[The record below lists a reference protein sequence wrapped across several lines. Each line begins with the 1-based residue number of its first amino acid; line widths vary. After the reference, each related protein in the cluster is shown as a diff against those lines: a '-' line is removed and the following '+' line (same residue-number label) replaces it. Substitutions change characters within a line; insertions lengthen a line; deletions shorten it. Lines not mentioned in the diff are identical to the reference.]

1 MIKWKLML
9 TTLPF
14 TVVLLLL
21 TFVRTQTLEM
31 LPLFE
36 FSDTAPIITVT
47 ALVIGFML
55 SGVMADH
62 KEGEKLPA
70 DIACGLQGIEDCIQA
85 DAVHLS
91 ETDLITLKQHYAVLC
106 QSVVNW
112 LFNRENAENSYE
124 ALRAIVSAHGTSPSF
139 KVNVLR
145 NIDAIRRSITRVDVI
160 RRTDFIATGYV
171 LLDVFVTLT
180 LGLLVFANFKNAI
193 AQYCII
199 SSISLVYVYML
210 RLIRDLDNPFDYQQ
224 DGTAGASEVD
234 YFPIME
240 ALKRLGETHYY
251 QSNVDSKIR

>member
-1 MIKWKLML
+1 MIKWKLMFS
-9 TTLPF
+9 TLPF
-14 TVVLLLL
+14 TLVILLL
-21 TFVRTQTLEM
+21 TFVRTQTLGISS
-31 LPLFE
+31 LFE

-70 DIACGLQGIEDCIQA
+70 DIACGLQAIEDCIQA
-85 DAVHLS
+85 DSGHLS
-91 ETDLITLKQHYAVLC
+91 ENDLVALKQHYAMLC

-112 LFNRENAENSYE
+112 LFNRENAEPVYAS
-124 ALRAIVSAHGTSPSF
+124 LRAIVLVQGTSPTF
-139 KVNVLR
+139 KVNGLR
-145 NIDAIRRSITRVDVI
+145 NIDALRRSITRIDVI

-180 LGLLVFANFKNAI
+180 LGLLVFANFKNEI

-199 SSISLVYVYML
+199 GSISLVYVYML

-224 DGTAGASEVD
+224 DGSAGVSEVD
-234 YFPIME
+234 YFPIIE
-240 ALKRLGETHYY
+240 AAKRLGLRH
-251 QSNVDSKIR
+251 D

>member
-1 MIKWKLML
+1 MFS
-9 TTLPF
+9 TLPF
-14 TVVLLLL
+14 AVVLLLL
-21 TFVRTQTLEM
+21 TFVRTQTLEIP
-31 LPLFE
+31 PLFE

-91 ETDLITLKQHYAVLC
+91 ETDLATLKRHYVMLC

-112 LFNRENAENSYE
+112 LLNRENAENSYL

-145 NIDAIRRSITRVDVI
+145 NIDAVRRSITRVDVI

-180 LGLLVFANFKNAI
+180 LGLLVFANFKNQI
-193 AQYCII
+193 AQYFII
-199 SSISLVYVYML
+199 GSISLVYVYML
-210 RLIRDLDNPFDYQQ
+210 RLIRDLDNPFDYEQ
-224 DGTAGASEVD
+224 DGSAGASEVD

-240 ALKRLGETHYY
+240 AVKRL
-251 QSNVDSKIR
+251 KIRD

>member
-70 DIACGLQGIEDCIQA
+70 EIACGLQAIEDCIQA

-91 ETDLITLKQHYAVLC
+91 GEDLATLKQHYETLC

-112 LFNRENAENSYE
+112 LFNREDLENGYAS
-124 ALRAIVSAHGTSPSF
+124 LRAIVSTQGTSPTF
-139 KVNVLR
+139 KVNGLR
-145 NIDAIRRSITRVDVI
+145 NIDALRRSITRVDVI

-180 LGLLVFANFKNAI
+180 LGLLVFANFKNPV

-199 SSISLVYVYML
+199 GSISLVYVYM
-210 RLIRDLDNPFDYQQ
+210 I
-224 DGTAGASEVD
+224 G
-234 YFPIME
+234 
-240 ALKRLGETHYY
+240 
-251 QSNVDSKIR
+251 

>member
-1 MIKWKLML
+1 MTKWKLML

-14 TVVLLLL
+14 TVVLLAMTYL
-21 TFVRTQTLEM
+21 RTQTLAI
-31 LPLFE
+31 PALFE

-62 KEGEKLPA
+62 KEGERLPA
-70 DIACGLQGIEDCIQA
+70 EIACGLQAIEDCIQA

-91 ETDLITLKQHYAVLC
+91 ENDLAALKQHYARLC

-112 LFNRENAENSYE
+112 LFNRENAEQSYA
-124 ALRAIVSAHGTSPSF
+124 ALRAIVLTQGTSPTF
-139 KVNVLR
+139 KVNGLR

-180 LGLLVFANFKNAI
+180 LGLLVFANFKNEI

-199 SSISLVYVYML
+199 GSISLVYVYML
-210 RLIRDLDNPFDYQQ
+210 RLIRDLDNPFDYEQ
-224 DGTAGASEVD
+224 DGRAGVSEVD
-234 YFPIME
+234 HFPIME
-240 ALKRLGETHYY
+240 AIKRLEL
-251 QSNVDSKIR
+251 

>member
-9 TTLPF
+9 LTLPF
-14 TVVLLLL
+14 TLVILLL
-21 TFVRTQTLEM
+21 TFVRTQTLAIS
-31 LPLFE
+31 PLFE

-62 KEGEKLPA
+62 KEGERLPA
-70 DIACGLQGIEDCIQA
+70 EIACGLQAIEDCIQA

-91 ETDLITLKQHYAVLC
+91 EHDLAALKQHYATLC

-112 LFNRENAENSYE
+112 LFNRENAEPIYA
-124 ALRAIVSAHGTSPSF
+124 ALRAIVLAQGTSPTF
-139 KVNVLR
+139 KVNGLR
-145 NIDAIRRSITRVDVI
+145 NIDAIRRSITRIDVI

-180 LGLLVFANFKNAI
+180 LGLLVFAHFKNEV

-199 SSISLVYVYML
+199 GSISLVYVYML
-210 RLIRDLDNPFDYQQ
+210 RLIRDLDNPFDYEQ
-224 DGTAGASEVD
+224 DGSAGVSEVD
-234 YFPIME
+234 YFPIVE
-240 ALKRLGETHYY
+240 ALKRLGYVY
-251 QSNVDSKIR
+251 D

>member
-1 MIKWKLML
+1 MIKWKLIF

-14 TVVLLLL
+14 VLVILLF
-21 TFVRTQTLEM
+21 TFIRTQTLGI
-31 LPLFE
+31 PALFE

-70 DIACGLQGIEDCIQA
+70 EIACGLQAIEDCIQA
-85 DAVHLS
+85 DAVNLT
-91 ETDLITLKQHYAVLC
+91 EENLAVLKQHYAVLC

-112 LFNRENAENSYE
+112 LFNRGSVEKSY
-124 ALRAIVSAHGTSPSF
+124 ASLRAIVLAQGTSPTF
-139 KVNVLR
+139 KVNGLR
-145 NIDAIRRSITRVDVI
+145 NIDALRRSITRVDVI

-180 LGLLVFANFKNAI
+180 LGLLVFANFKNQI

-199 SSISLVYVYML
+199 GSISLVYVYMI
-210 RLIRDLDNPFDYQQ
+210 RLIRDLDNPFDYEQ
-224 DGTAGASEVD
+224 DGRAGASEVD
-234 YFPIME
+234 YFPITE
-240 ALKRLGETHYY
+240 AVKRLGVQH
-251 QSNVDSKIR
+251 D